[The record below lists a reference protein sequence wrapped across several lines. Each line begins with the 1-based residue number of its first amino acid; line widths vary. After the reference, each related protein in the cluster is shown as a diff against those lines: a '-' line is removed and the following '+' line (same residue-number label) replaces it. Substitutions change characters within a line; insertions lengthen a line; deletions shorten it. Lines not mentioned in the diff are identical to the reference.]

1 MTGAV
6 KRGLELNS
14 EEGKEEAE
22 KSIED
27 TMAREVATE
36 DIEVTR

>member
-1 MTGAV
+1 MTGAAE
-6 KRGLELNS
+6 KGLELNR

-27 TMAREVATE
+27 TMAREAATE
-36 DIEVTR
+36 AIEVTR